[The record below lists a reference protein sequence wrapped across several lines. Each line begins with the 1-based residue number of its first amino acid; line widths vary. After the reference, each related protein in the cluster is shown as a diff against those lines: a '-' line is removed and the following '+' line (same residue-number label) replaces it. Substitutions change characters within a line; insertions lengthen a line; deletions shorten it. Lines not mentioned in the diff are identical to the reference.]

1 MQINKLYRKYGF
13 AKNGWP
19 HLYKDHIS
27 SCSSS
32 ERSQAIFAY
41 KHEFTFQKKVV
52 AVFPL
57 WFLFPIQMRCTD
69 RRIWKNRIPRIASKS
84 ILLSLWLTSSLLR
97 EDGSHHIF
105 SQYLESFFAW
115 SLIWKIDLFNW
126 EYLFFPHSCRSLK
139 NPYHDNVRLHSPLYT
154 TQESNTVVYSML
166 HCSRNL
172 DRRIILIFNKKIIF
186 FLHARA
192 TNKQYVIFHKIQI
205 VDHIYFGAHNLSY
218 STPSFV
224 CIDWG
229 IKINDILY
237 VWKM

>member
-69 RRIWKNRIPRIASKS
+69 RRIWKSYSSYCLKINFVVSMINIVTTAGRWFTSHFFS
-84 ILLSLWLTSSLLR
+84 IFGKLFCLELDL
-97 EDGSHHIF
+97 EDWFIQLGI
-105 SQYLESFFAW
+105 SF
-115 SLIWKIDLFNW
+115 
-126 EYLFFPHSCRSLK
+126 FFPHSCRSLK
-139 NPYHDNVRLHSPLYT
+139 NPYHDNVRHHSPLYT

>member
-1 MQINKLYRKYGF
+1 MVLPKMVDHTFIRTILAVVLHRKDPKQYLLINMNLHFKKRWSPYFLSDFFFQFKCDVPTDGF
-13 AKNGWP
+13 
-19 HLYKDHIS
+19 
-27 SCSSS
+27 
-32 ERSQAIFAY
+32 E
-41 KHEFTFQKKVV
+41 
-52 AVFPL
+52 
-57 WFLFPIQMRCTD
+57 
-69 RRIWKNRIPRIASKS
+69 NRIPRIASKS

-115 SLIWKIDLFNW
+115 SLTRRIDLINW

-139 NPYHDNVRLHSPLYT
+139 NPYHDNVRHHSPLYT

>member
-1 MQINKLYRKYGF
+1 MVLPKMVDHTFIRTILAVVLHRKDPKQYLLINMKLHFKKRWSPYFLSDFFFQFKCDVPTDGF
-13 AKNGWP
+13 
-19 HLYKDHIS
+19 
-27 SCSSS
+27 
-32 ERSQAIFAY
+32 E
-41 KHEFTFQKKVV
+41 
-52 AVFPL
+52 
-57 WFLFPIQMRCTD
+57 
-69 RRIWKNRIPRIASKS
+69 NRIPRIASKS

-105 SQYLESFFAW
+105 SIFGKLFCFFAFLLGAW
-115 SLIWKIDLFNW
+115 LGGLIYSTGNIF
-126 EYLFFPHSCRSLK
+126 FFPHSCRSLK
-139 NPYHDNVRLHSPLYT
+139 NPYHDNVRHHSPLYT